1 MNARLIDVYP
11 ELVKEWS
18 SENLLDIQKI
28 TTGSSRKAIWHGSC
42 GHEWE
47 AVIKNRVQG
56 SGCPYCSGNKLL
68 KGFNDFESNYPEIA
82 KTWSERNHPL
92 KSSDVLRRCN
102 KSVWWICE
110 KGHEWKARIADR
122 AEGHGCPYCAGAIL
136 HGFNDLTTTYPEI
149 LSEWSEKNT
158 INPENIS
165 ALSLELVWWKCKE
178 CGYEWQAR
186 VATKVNGTECPNC
199 RHQKT
204 LKHYREM
211 LDRRTMERRLAHDMA
226 LRCFLYYADKEGISY
241 LRDDLSLF
249 GIPVQIFIPDRR
261 LVIEFHTK
269 IDESEKS
276 IRKAKVI
283 NSLALNKQIRVIR
296 LLDIGCR
303 SYDNCLSISRTD
315 NTKESLSEALMLI
328 FRYIGI
334 TIDIDINKDL
344 TKMI

>member
-1 MNARLIDVYP
+1 MKRLLIDECP
-11 ELVKEWS
+11 ELVKEWAS
-18 SENLLDIQKI
+18 DNILDIQKI
-28 TTGSSRKAIWHGSC
+28 TIGSSKKAIWHGSC

-68 KGFNDFESNYPEIA
+68 KGFND
-82 KTWSERNHPL
+82 
-92 KSSDVLRRCN
+92 
-102 KSVWWICE
+102 
-110 KGHEWKARIADR
+110 
-122 AEGHGCPYCAGAIL
+122 
-136 HGFNDLTTTYPEI
+136 LTTTYPEI
-149 LSEWSEKNT
+149 MEEWSEKNT
-158 INPENIS
+158 INPETIS
-165 ALSLELVWWKCKE
+165 ALSLELVWWKCKC

-186 VATKVNGTECPNC
+186 VKTKINGTECPNC

-211 LDRRTMERRLAHDMA
+211 LDRRMMERRLAHDMA

-241 LRDDLSLF
+241 LRDDISLF
-249 GIPVQIFIPDRR
+249 GIPVQIFIPDRK

-303 SYDNCLSISRTD
+303 SYDDCLSISRTD

-328 FRYIGI
+328 FKYIGV
-334 TIDIDINKDL
+334 TIDIDINKAL
-344 TKMI
+344 TKII